1 MTDAGKLYEQLQAAR
16 TELRHQAHIYANCKH
31 KDKLH
36 RDEAA
41 ERLENAAV
49 VVTLLAAQWGMR
61 AGCARP
67 AGKAGRDWEDRLDPE
82 TALQTRD
89 PRHRIVA
96 HMMASPEE
104 LERMEK
110 AARKKKKRP

>member
-16 TELRHQAHIYANCKH
+16 TELRHQAHVYVGCKF

-36 RDEAA
+36 RDRAA
-41 ERLENAAV
+41 EALENAAM

-67 AGKAGRDWEDRLDPE
+67 AGKAGQDWEDRLDPE
-82 TALQTRD
+82 TALAARD
-89 PRHRIVA
+89 PVA
-96 HMMASPEE
+96 QIRDHMAGPPAG
-104 LERMEK
+104 K
-110 AARKKKKRP
+110 GTKRRAGR